1 MQDEPWYLD
10 AVIYA
15 VDVKRFADSDGDGIG
30 DFRGL
35 IDKLPYVAELGVT
48 CLWLLPFFRS
58 PGGDNGYDIS
68 DYLSIDPRL
77 GSTDDFLDF
86 LHLAGEYGIRVVLD
100 LVINHTSDQHPWFVA
115 ARRDEQSRYRN
126 YYVWSADPP
135 PVKGGD
141 QSVFPDQEPTVWT
154 YDDTARAYYYHKFY
168 RFQPD
173 LNTSNPDVLDEIERV
188 MDYWLSLGVSGFR
201 LDSIPFVIGQN
212 GLKQADPADPAG
224 IMERLDG
231 FVKHRRPG
239 GVLLGEVNLPPE
251 ETSRYFGDGNQLGLL
266 FDFMTPCYVFAALA
280 SEDSQLIERALTLLA
295 EPPPR
300 CGWANFLRNLDEL
313 DFSQVPSSIKD
324 IAFDAYATDKKAIV
338 HDRGIRR
345 RLAPMLNGDHAR
357 IAMVLSLLLSLPGA
371 PVLIYGD
378 EIGLGDDLDRPDRQ
392 SVRVPMQWSA
402 KRHGGFTTAAPA
414 RHIQPMVSEGPYS
427 YRAVNVAAQAE
438 QQESLL
444 NRVKRLIIMRR
455 QVAALLRARAVP
467 VRTNSQAVFA
477 RASGNGVDTVLTLH
491 NLSSQTQQ
499 VEVAIDMGQPTEFV
513 DLLDGKKISMQ
524 DRIEV
529 ELPGNGYVWMK
540 GHAEADQQRQPT

>member
-1 MQDEPWYLD
+1 LD

-35 IDKLPYVAELGVT
+35 IDKLPYIAELGVT

-58 PGGDNGYDIS
+58 PGDDNGYDIS

-77 GSTDDFLDF
+77 GSTDDFLEF

-141 QSVFPDQEPTVWT
+141 QSVFPDQEATVWT

-173 LNTSNPDVLDEIERV
+173 LNTSNPDVLEEIERV

-212 GLKQADPADPAG
+212 GLQQADPADPSG
-224 IMERLDG
+224 IMERLDS

-266 FDFMTPCYVFAALA
+266 FNFMTPCYIFAAVA
-280 SEDSQLIERALTLLA
+280 EEDAQLIERALTLLA
-295 EPPPR
+295 EPPAK

-313 DFSQVPSSIKD
+313 DFSQVPTSIKD
-324 IAFDAYATDKKAIV
+324 IGFKAYATDSKAIV
-338 HDRGIRR
+338 NGRGIRR
-345 RLAPMLNGDHAR
+345 RLAPMLGGDHAR
-357 IAMVLSLLLSLPGA
+357 IAMVLSLLLSMPGA
-371 PVLIYGD
+371 PVLMYGD
-378 EIGLGDDLDRPDRQ
+378 EIGLGDDLTRPDRQ
-392 SVRVPMQWSA
+392 SVRVPMQWNA
-402 KRHGGFTTAAPA
+402 KRHGGFTTAPPA
-414 RHIQPMVSEGPYS
+414 QHIQPMVADGPYS

-438 QQESLL
+438 QEGALL

-455 QVAALLRARAVP
+455 KIAALLRARPMSV
-467 VRTNSQAVFA
+467 TTSSSAVFA

-491 NLSSQTQQ
+491 NLSNRPQR
-499 VEVAIDMGQPTEFV
+499 VEVTIDMGQTTEFV
-513 DLLDGKKISMQ
+513 DLLGDKKISMQ
-524 DRIEV
+524 DRFEL
-529 ELPGNGYVWMK
+529 ELPGNGYAWFK
-540 GHAEADQQRQPT
+540 GRAEAVQKRQQP